1 MSTPRGWPGKQNF
14 PAINGRFMVDTYRG
28 KMRVRAWP
36 KPRGKPKS
44 RAQQIA
50 IDRFTA
56 ANRLAKEAPGEI
68 QNQCI
73 EATKGSGLYPR
84 DLLVRAILSGWY
96 DIRTDDGRL
105 IRHGRPQLETTLFQG
120 FLMRLEENQFLSA
133 NTSIPISW
141 PLPIR
146 DTAGFWN
153 PGAPSEITIPE
164 GVTMMRFN
172 IGASNATGGFQIL
185 RGSVRRI
192 GPPQVRLN
200 LTTINSSAA
209 FAIGTGP
216 VMVQPGET
224 YVFLCNG
231 SSSVTVRPFETFFS
245 GEVVE
250 AQV

>member
-14 PAINGRFMVDTYRG
+14 PAINGRFVVDTYRG

-96 DIRTDDGRL
+96 EIHTDDGRL
-105 IRHGRPQLETTLFQG
+105 IRHGRPQVETKVFQG
-120 FLMRLEENQFLSA
+120 FILRQETGEFRPA
-133 NTSIPISW
+133 NTGVPLSW

-153 PGAPSEITIPE
+153 PASPGIITIPE
-164 GVTMMRFN
+164 GVAIMSFFAGNDRAGGGFSTMRMS
-172 IGASNATGGFQIL
+172 IGAAGVNPGNRAVHTVSTTN
-185 RGSVRRI
+185 
-192 GPPQVRLN
+192 RLT
-200 LTTINSSAA
+200 LA
-209 FAIGTGP
+209 TGP
-216 VMVQPGET
+216 VLVDQGQT
-224 YVFLCNG
+224 WSVVANA
-231 SSSVTVRPFETFFS
+231 SSSYTTNPSATFF
-245 GEVVE
+245 GGVIE
-250 AQV
+250 AAEI